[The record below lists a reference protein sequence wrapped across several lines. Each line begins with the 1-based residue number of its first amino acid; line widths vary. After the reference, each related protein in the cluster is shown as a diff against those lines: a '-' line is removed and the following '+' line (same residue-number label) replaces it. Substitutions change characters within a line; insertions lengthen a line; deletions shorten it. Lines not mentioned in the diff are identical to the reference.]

1 MKTTKHGIVALL
13 VLSAVLTGCKCVYVK
28 TEHKDKIE
36 RYRADG
42 RLAQAGTEVGRT
54 VSLMPTIAWALL
66 PGANQIHIM
75 RKIKQSPYVDKIQ
88 QDYPALTAAL
98 TAEGTAALMFSWFPY
113 VWCYSMP
120 IEMGSS
126 ISDVFAINNLVWMY
140 SIDAKDGRKIVDT
153 PESMPKSVPP
163 KVTQDKKE
171 EEPVAKK
178 NSVEPE
184 PKVATNIIAD
194 EGKNVKDGE
203 TSLESMLAEGLISQQ
218 EYNRLKR
225 KQK

>member
-126 ISDVFAINNLVWMY
+126 ISDVFAVNNLVWMY
-140 SIDAKDGRKIVDT
+140 SIDAKDGQKIVDAH
-153 PESMPKSVPP
+153 ESVPP
-163 KVTQDKKE
+163 KASQDKKE
-171 EEPVAKK
+171 EAPVVKK
-178 NSVEPE
+178 NSVEPK
-184 PKVATNIIAD
+184 PKDTTNIIAD

-203 TSLESMLAEGLISQQ
+203 ISLESMLEEGLISQQ